1 MIKCLWFVL
10 LGFFFFFLLVFNS
23 ERLVKTTPMVEI
35 KSVKVAKYK
44 IFQGKNKW
52 TLLSL
57 ISDILGVSLVT
68 AEILQEGIYV

>member
-1 MIKCLWFVL
+1 
-10 LGFFFFFLLVFNS
+10 
-23 ERLVKTTPMVEI
+23 MVEI